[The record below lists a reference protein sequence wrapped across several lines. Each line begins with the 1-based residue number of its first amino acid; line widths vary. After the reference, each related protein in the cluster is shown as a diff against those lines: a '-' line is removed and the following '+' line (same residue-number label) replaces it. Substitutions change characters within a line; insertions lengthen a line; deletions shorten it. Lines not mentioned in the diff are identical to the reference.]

1 MKVKFSVKI
10 LFVLA
15 TLILFGCSS
24 SSDGDNP
31 GGNNNNTIT
40 SITIS
45 RVGSGTLFPGDTVSF
60 EVRGNTNE
68 IVTSSSTI
76 TVNGNPI
83 NGSNYQANSAG
94 QLTITAT
101 YENLTSNTLQI
112 TVNPDLQIT
121 SITLSTV
128 GNDPIYPGDR
138 VTFQV
143 VGDTNEDVTDEST
156 IFLNGTPISGNTY
169 DTTTEGSLDFTA
181 TYDGIDSN
189 TLQVEVVPPP
199 TKFTK
204 NALIEDYTGTWCQFC
219 PRVSHAIDLVNAQ
232 TNEAVVI
239 AIHRGS
245 TNPASGTYDPY
256 NFNASVLE
264 NMINLTGYPTA
275 MLDRTTDWTFPEP
288 NNVAQVIA
296 QTGDDADVGL
306 AMAPTL
312 NGNNVSVDVKVKFG
326 GDLNNTNLRVVLYL
340 LEDGLLYNQINGT
353 SYYGGVN
360 PLVNFEHNHVLR
372 AVYTDLLGA
381 QIPVGD
387 IVAEQEYT
395 TTITGN
401 LPANIENNNNLSV
414 VALVVDGITNDALN
428 SRSANFGDSQTF
440 QEQ

>member
-1 MKVKFSVKI
+1 MKAKFSVKI

-15 TLILFGCSS
+15 AITLFGCSG

-31 GGNNNNTIT
+31 GNNNNNTIT

-45 RVGSGTLFPGDTVSF
+45 RVGSGTLFPGDTVTF
-60 EVRGNTNE
+60 EVKGNTNE
-68 IVTSSSTI
+68 VVTSASTI

-83 NGSNYQANSAG
+83 SGSNYQANSAG
-94 QLTITAT
+94 QLTVTAT
-101 YENLTSNTLQI
+101 YQNLTSNTIQI
-112 TVNPDLQIT
+112 TVNPPVQIT

-128 GNDPIYPGDR
+128 GNGPIYPGDR

-143 VGDTNEDVTDEST
+143 VGDTSEDVTDEST
-156 IFLNGTPISGNTY
+156 IFLNGTPITGNTY

-219 PRVSHAIDLVNAQ
+219 PRVSHAIDLVNGQ
-232 TNEAVVI
+232 TNEAVVV

-256 NFNASVLE
+256 NFNAGVLE

-275 MLDRTTDWTFPEP
+275 MLDRTTDWNFPEP
-288 NNVAQVIA
+288 NNVAQVIGL
-296 QTGDDADVGL
+296 TGDDADIGL
-306 AMAPTL
+306 AMVPTL
-312 NGNNVSVDVKVKFG
+312 SGNNVSVEVKVKFG
-326 GDLNNTNLRVVLYL
+326 GDLSNTNLRVVLYL
-340 LEDGLLYNQINGT
+340 LEDGLQYNQINGT
-353 SYYGGVN
+353 SYYSGVN
-360 PLVNFEHNHVLR
+360 PLVNFVHNHELR
-372 AVYTDLLGA
+372 EAYTNLLGD

-395 TTITGN
+395 TTITGT
-401 LPANIENNNNLSV
+401 LPASIENINNLSV

-428 SRSANFGDSQTF
+428 SRSANFGDSQSF